1 MSHRPTKRGFGSL
14 ALVVMI
20 PLLLLA
26 YHSPAAFEEGVAA
39 DALSSAVPAQQTAPD
54 TTEATVQ
61 AVLPGFEVQELYAVP
76 NDEEGS
82 WVALAVGPDGNLIA
96 SDQSDEGLFRITV
109 TGNIDAPDVE
119 IEEFAMPVSGAQGLL
134 WAFDHL
140 YANVNGVGLFRLRN
154 TGDTDQFNV
163 LEYFEESPDGGGE
176 HGNHGVIPTEDGE
189 ALYVINGNHTPHPA
203 FDAQRVSG
211 WEEDILLPRN
221 WDARGHARGVMA
233 PGGVIQR
240 VSPDGSRWEAY
251 SIGYRNAYDI
261 AMNPEGEL
269 FAYDS
274 DMEWDMGMPW
284 YRPTRIMH
292 SVSGSD
298 FGWRSGSGK
307 WKAYFED
314 SLPPVTDIGP
324 GSPTG
329 LLFGTGAQ
337 FPARYQR
344 ALYALDWTFGTIRA
358 VHLAPDGS
366 SYRAEEVEEFVAGTP
381 LPLTDAV
388 IGADGHLY
396 FLTGGRGLD
405 SHLYRVVYRGNEST
419 APAEPEVDPEAQEA
433 REQRR
438 ALEAFH
444 GTQDPE
450 AIEAA
455 WPHLASEDRF
465 IRHAARV
472 AIEFQPVDAWVERA
486 LNEDRPRARIAGMVA
501 LARNDAA
508 DYRAEATDAL
518 IDLDPAAM
526 SADEQLS
533 YLRAMALVFMRLGDP
548 TDAQRAQITDALQE
562 LLPNEDSRVNVELI
576 RTLVYLRDAQVIEK
590 ALTLMQQDTE
600 PPVPDWDESLLARS
614 ERYGGTIQDMIENP
628 PPTNKLEYAYM
639 LRNLR
644 NGWSIDQRRE
654 YFTFINEASDA
665 LGGASYTGFL
675 ERMRDEA
682 LTNASEEEIAAV
694 SDLTGVNLG
703 QQPDFE
709 INPPEGPGREWT
721 VDGAIEV
728 LYGGDEPG
736 WGEDESFVG
745 EQSFER
751 GRSLYHAVSCAAC
764 HRFGGYGGNIGPD
777 LNTVARRFGADEM
790 LEAIIHPSEII
801 SDQYSSSEVRL
812 DNGEVITGL
821 VVERG
826 ENIEVYTRDPDAEP
840 TVVDRDEVASIEPV
854 DVSQMPA
861 GLINPLN
868 PDELR
873 DLMAYLYSAGDPEAD
888 IYTEEDDEATTDE
901 EDQQDE

>member
-1 MSHRPTKRGFGSL
+1 MSHRHIKRGLGSF

-20 PLLLLA
+20 PLFLLA
-26 YHSPAAFEEGVAA
+26 YNSPIATEG
-39 DALSSAVPAQQTAPD
+39 SAVASTAWSEAPVQQADED
-54 TTEATVQ
+54 TTEETVQ
-61 AVLPGFEVQELYAVP
+61 ALLPGFEVQELYTVP

-82 WVALAVGPDGNLIA
+82 WVALAVGPDGHLIA
-96 SDQSDEGLFRITV
+96 SDQADEGLFRIIV
-109 TGNIDAPDVE
+109 SGDIDAPEVE

-134 WAFDHL
+134 WAFDHF
-140 YANVNGVGLFRLRN
+140 YANVNGVGLFRLSN

-176 HGNHGVIPTEDGE
+176 HGNHGVIPTEDGD
-189 ALYVINGNHTPHPA
+189 ALYVVNGNHTPHPA

-240 VSPDGSRWEAY
+240 VSPDGSHWEAY
-251 SIGYRNAYDI
+251 SIGYRNTYDI
-261 AMNPEGEL
+261 AMNMEGEL

-292 SVSGSD
+292 AVSGSD

-307 WKAYFED
+307 WKKYFED
-314 SLPPVTDIGP
+314 SLPAVTDIGP

-329 LLFGTGAQ
+329 LLFGTGAH

-344 ALYALDWTFGTIRA
+344 ALFALDWTFGTIRA

-366 SYRAEEVEEFVAGTP
+366 SYRAEEIEEFVAGTP

-388 IGADGHLY
+388 IGSDGHLY

-405 SHLYRVVYRGNEST
+405 SHLYRAVYRGNAST
-419 APAEPEVDPEAQEA
+419 APAEPEVDPEAQAA

-444 GTQDPE
+444 GKQDPQ
-450 AIEAA
+450 ALDAA
-455 WPHLASEDRF
+455 WPHLAHEDRF

-472 AIEFQPVDAWVERA
+472 AVEFQPVDSWAERA
-486 LNEDRPRARIAGMVA
+486 LTEDRPLARITSIVA
-501 LARNDAA
+501 LARNNATA
-508 DYRAEATDAL
+508 YREAATDAL
-518 IDLDPAAM
+518 IDLDPAAL

-548 TDAQRAQITDALQE
+548 TDPQRAQITDALQK
-562 LLPNEDSRVNVELI
+562 LLPSADSRVNVELI
-576 RTLVYLRDAQVIEK
+576 RTLVYLKDERVIEK
-590 ALTLMQQDTE
+590 ALALMQQDTA

-614 ERYGGTIQDMIENP
+614 EQYGGTIQDMIENP

-644 NGWSIDQRRE
+644 NGWSIEQRRE
-654 YFTFINEASDA
+654 YFAFINEASDA

-682 LTNASEEEIAAV
+682 LTNASDEEIAAV

-709 INPPEGPGREWT
+709 INPPEGPGRDWT
-721 VDGAIEV
+721 VEEGVEV
-728 LYGGDEPG
+728 LYGDQERR
-736 WGEDESFVG
+736 WGEERTIVG
-745 EQSFER
+745 EQDFER

-777 LNTVARRFGADEM
+777 LNTVARRFGAEEM

-801 SDQYSSSEVRL
+801 SDQYSTSEVRL
-812 DNGEVITGL
+812 DNGDVITGL

-826 ENIEVYTRDPDAEP
+826 DEIEIYTRSPDAEP
-840 TVVDRDEVASIEPV
+840 TIVDRDAVASVEPV

-861 GLINPLN
+861 GLINTLN

-873 DLMAYLYSAGDPEAD
+873 DLIAYLYSAGDPDAEV
-888 IYTEEDDEATTDE
+888 YTGDDEDATDEDDE
-901 EDQQDE
+901 